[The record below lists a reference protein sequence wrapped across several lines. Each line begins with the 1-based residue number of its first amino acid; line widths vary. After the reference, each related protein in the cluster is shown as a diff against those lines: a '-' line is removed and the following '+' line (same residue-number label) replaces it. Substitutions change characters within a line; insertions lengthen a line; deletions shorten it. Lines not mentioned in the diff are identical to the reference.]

1 LREKKACRPQASD
14 EPWREHR
21 ARLRE
26 ALASGED
33 RREQVAHRRAALT
46 IIFTIVVFI
55 ILVITGFIIGG
66 TLFLL
71 AKAGI
76 LGEIDLPRMVA
87 PIAMLAISSIVIG
100 TIVATVL
107 SRIPLRPV
115 NTLINGMNRLAGGD
129 YGVRLELGHHS
140 VTTEVSESFNALA
153 EELQNTEMLRSD
165 FVNNFSHEF
174 KTPIVS
180 IRGFAKLLQ
189 KGNLPEEQRRE
200 YLGII
205 VDESTRLA
213 DMATHVLELTKFE
226 NQSILTDVTRFNL
239 SEQIRNCVLL
249 LEKKWSQKEL
259 TIAAEFDE
267 YEIEANEEMLKQV
280 WINLIDNAVKFS
292 QAGGEIGLSVTKTA
306 DAVAVSVKN
315 NGAEITEEDKKR
327 IFNKF
332 YQGDT
337 SHASEGTGI
346 GLAIVRRIVE
356 LHRGKISVV
365 SSPQETVF
373 TVSLPVK

>member
-1 LREKKACRPQASD
+1 MKEKKTCRPAAPD
-14 EPWREHR
+14 ETRR
-21 ARLRE
+21 AQR
-26 ALASGED
+26 
-33 RREQVAHRRAALT
+33 AHLCAARTLNHGAIEPGAHHRAALT
-46 IIFTIVVFI
+46 ILFAVVVFI
-55 ILVITGFIIGG
+55 VLVITMFIVGG
-66 TLFLL
+66 AVFLL
-71 AKAGI
+71 VKTGI
-76 LGEIDLPRMVA
+76 LVEADFRNGVVPTAV
-87 PIAMLAISSIVIG
+87 LAISSIAIG
-100 TIVATVL
+100 TFVATVM

-129 YGVRLELGHHS
+129 YGARIDLGRGSVALEMS
-140 VTTEVSESFNALA
+140 QSFNALA

-189 KGNLPEEQRRE
+189 KGTLPQEQQRE

-205 VDESTRLA
+205 ADESARLA
-213 DMATHVLELTKFE
+213 EMATHVLDLTKIE
-226 NQSILTDVTRFNL
+226 NQSILTDVTHFNL
-239 SEQIRNCVLL
+239 SEQIRGAVLL
-249 LEKKWSQKEL
+249 LEKKWSQKGL

-267 YEIEANEEMLKQV
+267 YEIDASEEMLKQV

-292 QAGGEIGLSVTKTA
+292 PKGGEIGLSISKTA
-306 DAVAVSVKN
+306 EGVTVTVKN
-315 NGAEITEEDKKR
+315 NGAEISEEDRKR

-346 GLAIVRRIVE
+346 GLAIVKRIVE
-356 LHRGKISVV
+356 LHKGKISVV